1 MADTKASQL
10 DYDAIARQTYD
21 WLKSRRSRMEI
32 STAEAVKKATR
43 LALADKG
50 DNVLT
55 VDDCFELHDRLMT
68 LIDQEKEYWADFS
81 AYDNQYVGLPC
92 FIPFVFRKK

>member
-1 MADTKASQL
+1 MDDNKAPQA

-21 WLKSRRSRMEI
+21 WLKARRSKREI
-32 STAEAVKKATR
+32 STTEAVKKATG

-68 LIDQEKEYWADFS
+68 LIKKEKEYWADFS